1 MLPAHAA
8 LRPAPRPLPAAQAQ
22 ELAAL
27 VEQRRQLV
35 ALHTAEQARLGVTRV
50 PRVRAHIQ
58 AHLAWLETAMADLD
72 ADLRRLVQAS
82 PPMSARKPTCCGAF
96 PGSVPPSRSRCWPI
110 FPSLGRL
117 SHAQI
122 AALVRAL
129 RRVALA

>member
-27 VEQRRQLV
+27 VERRRQVV

-58 AHLAWLETAMADLD
+58 AQLA
-72 ADLRRLVQAS
+72 
-82 PPMSARKPTCCGAF
+82 
-96 PGSVPPSRSRCWPI
+96 
-110 FPSLGRL
+110 
-117 SHAQI
+117 
-122 AALVRAL
+122 
-129 RRVALA
+129 